1 MDGMAQLV
9 RRVGHLCRLETDLL
23 FMLKRYPGYRLVM
36 ERKIKS
42 KRFSFLY
49 VPTVRYTHV
58 LMHALL
64 MNIDELETDTRKIK
78 SIRFRYIE
86 KKRRSFRHVK
96 PFDVTS
102 SSE

>member
-1 MDGMAQLV
+1 MAQLV

-86 KKRRSFRHVK
+86 KKGDH
-96 PFDVTS
+96 FDMS
-102 SSE
+102 NLSM